1 MKTKPSQFAICIVI
15 VSLLSLGKI
24 YSQGFQTKEVSDNI
38 SIVTNPDLGNQVV
51 VQSAKG
57 LLIFDSFWSEKTARL
72 FKEDISKTMQRNDFS
87 YVINMVDRL
96 DMFGGNAAYQDAV
109 IVGHENILTKYS
121 NEQQVEAELS
131 ELIEMWRF
139 KEEAARDRLQR
150 MDKDSEQAQTDQ
162 AWMNVCKSMADELEF
177 GFTLALPQI
186 LYKDRMTLNLGD
198 ITINLMWFG
207 ETGNYRGLSMVVIP
221 EEKLAI
227 LNKAII
233 YPMLHLAPYVHPDY
247 GVLDVP
253 RWIALF
259 EELLEGENAVTEII
273 LSDDDRVYSREEWL
287 SHLKYIRMLW
297 ESVRTADAEGMTLQ
311 EIQEQLSLDKD
322 FAFVKEMLAYK
333 NSSDAWIRPQHE
345 LHIKQYYLQNKTLA
359 SEILKEGG
367 PESLQASMK
376 KIREAGSDLYFDEMY
391 INRIGYSWMSKGY
404 NSEAIEVFKLNA
416 ETFPQS
422 FNAYDSLG
430 EVYMKIGDTKNAAN
444 NYNKSLE
451 LNPDNN
457 NAENILEKLE
467 TK

>member
-1 MKTKPSQFAICIVI
+1 MKTKPIQLVICIVI

-51 VQSAKG
+51 VKSSKG

-121 NEQQVEAELS
+121 NEKVLKAELTD
-131 ELIEMWRF
+131 LIHMWRF

-150 MDKDSEQAQTDQ
+150 MDKDSEQAQGDQ
-162 AWMNVCKSMADELEF
+162 AWMNVCKSRADELEF

-186 LYKDRMTLNLGD
+186 YYNDRISLDLGD
-198 ITINLMWFG
+198 ITLNLTWFG
-207 ETGNYRGLSMVVIP
+207 ESGNYNGLSVAHIP

-227 LNKAII
+227 LSKAII
-233 YPMLHLAPYVHPDY
+233 YPVQHLAPHVQPNF

-259 EELLEGENAVTEII
+259 EELLEGENAVTKII

-297 ESVRTADAEGMTLQ
+297 ESVRTADAEGRNLQ

-333 NSSDAWIRPQHE
+333 NTSDAWIRPQHE
-345 LHIKQYYLQNKTLA
+345 LHIKQFYLQNKTLA

-367 PESLQASMK
+367 PESLQASLK
-376 KIREAGSDLYFDEMY
+376 KIRDGGSDMYFDEMF

-422 FNAYDSLG
+422 FNVYDSLG
-430 EVYMKIGDTKNAAN
+430 EIYMQIGDTKNAAN
-444 NYNKSLE
+444 NYKKSLE

>member
-15 VSLLSLGKI
+15 VSLVSLGKI

-51 VQSAKG
+51 VQSAQG
-57 LLIFDSFWSEKTARL
+57 LVIFDSFWSGKTARL

-96 DMFGGNAAYQDAV
+96 DMFGGNAAYKDAV
-109 IVGHENILTKYS
+109 IVGHENILAKYS
-121 NEQQVEAELS
+121 NEKVLKAEVT
-131 ELIEMWRF
+131 ELIEMWRY
-139 KEEAARDRLQR
+139 KEEMSRNRL
-150 MDKDSEQAQTDQ
+150 KDFEKESEKAKEEQE
-162 AWMNVCKSMADELEF
+162 WMNICKSRADELEY
-177 GFTLALPQI
+177 GFDLALPQI
-186 LYKDRMTLNLGD
+186 LYKDRMTLNLED

-207 ETGNYRGLSMVVIP
+207 ETGNYRGLSMAIIP
-221 EEKLAI
+221 EERLAI

-247 GVLDVP
+247 GVLDVL

-259 EELLEGENAVTEII
+259 EELLEGENAVTKII

-297 ESVRTADAEGMTLQ
+297 ESVRTADAEGRTLQ

-345 LHIKQYYLQNKTLA
+345 LHIKQFYLQNKTLA

-367 PESLQASMK
+367 PEFLQASLK
-376 KIREAGSDLYFDEMY
+376 KIRGAGSEMYFDEMY

-430 EVYMKIGDTKNAAN
+430 EIYLKIGDNKNAAN
-444 NYNKSLE
+444 NYKKSLE